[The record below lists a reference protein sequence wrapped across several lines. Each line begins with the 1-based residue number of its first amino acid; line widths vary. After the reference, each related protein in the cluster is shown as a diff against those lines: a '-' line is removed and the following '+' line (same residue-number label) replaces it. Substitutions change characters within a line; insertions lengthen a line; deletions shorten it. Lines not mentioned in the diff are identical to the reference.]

1 MSIELEQ
8 QSIHEQ
14 FEQLVVTE
22 DKLAIREF
30 LDDQNIA
37 DVADLINEYPDYEA
51 QIIANL
57 SIHRCCQYF

>member
-1 MSIELEQ
+1 MSLELDQ

-14 FEQLVVTE
+14 FEQLITTE
-22 DKLAIREF
+22 DKLVIREF

-57 SIHRCCQYF
+57 